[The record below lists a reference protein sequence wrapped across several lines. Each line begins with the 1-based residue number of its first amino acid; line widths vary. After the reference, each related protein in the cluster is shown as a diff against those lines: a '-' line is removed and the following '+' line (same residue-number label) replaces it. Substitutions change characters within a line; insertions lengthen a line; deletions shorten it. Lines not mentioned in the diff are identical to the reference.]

1 MFVALSGSFMLRI
14 LSQNSHYAYAA
25 LSVIM
30 LHIQNVVAES
40 KPDHRLKPSNQKNR
54 PSSILIQPSA
64 TSTFLV
70 LTSSP
75 SLLPHSL
82 RQHNTHV
89 AETSKNLRSMK
100 LWNLCFGVSSKDGRR
115 KAELPAEDERDEN
128 GVASST
134 PTDPSA
140 VVRERE
146 LHFDKIYFEI
156 RFTQHNILLT
166 QSPHRHT
173 ICTHNREKKEI
184 EKSKNVKRINK
195 IEWMNDF
202 LITVKSDS
210 TLRRA
215 ARSRRKPCNKI
226 EWRRSSSRARSRVLI
241 EKLWDDEKWF

>member
-1 MFVALSGSFMLRI
+1 MLPSVLLCYNSKSEKRIIHHKTLMPNQSQIIASSHQTKKPTKFYSNSAIGNIDLSCTSFFSI
-14 LSQNSHYAYAA
+14 SFASF
-25 LSVIM
+25 
-30 LHIQNVVAES
+30 
-40 KPDHRLKPSNQKNR
+40 
-54 PSSILIQPSA
+54 SSTAQ
-64 TSTFLV
+64 
-70 LTSSP
+70 
-75 SLLPHSL
+75 
-82 RQHNTHV
+82 QHNTHV

-100 LWNLCFGVSSKDGRR
+100 LWNLCFGVSSKDDRR
-115 KAELPAEDERDEN
+115 KAELPAEDESDEN

-173 ICTHNREKKEI
+173 ICTHNREEKEI